1 MSMASSQATPRYD
14 RLHFAVGHS
23 DLGEAA
29 VVRDSLRARGIQ
41 RVADCSGADR
51 LFNALDAEIVDLIVF
66 DVDLLRD
73 RFIDVMQMVRRKSR
87 GLNPFTIIVATVDET
102 NTETMK
108 RLMKA
113 GVDDMIHR
121 PVTGQRLLQSIASLM
136 EPRKPF
142 IVSHDYVGP
151 SRRIDA
157 RAGRP
162 SAETM
167 IRVPNTMRSRAI
179 DNVSEDEIQRMVDTA
194 VSTMRDKQLLACGS
208 EIDAL
213 ARILADRYAGLVEA
227 PEKYDEVRGILR
239 RLETIADE
247 LRSRCRGTAFER
259 IGDLATM
266 TLALTQ
272 RINRGSPGQ
281 AKIEVQLV
289 GKLAAAIMRA
299 LSVERDSV
307 AAMRDIAETIASFTG
322 KLSTP
327 KH

>member
-1 MSMASSQATPRYD
+1 MSIAPSPSNSTAPRYD

-29 VVRDSLRARGIQ
+29 IVRDSLRGRGIQ
-41 RVADCSGADR
+41 SVADCSGADR
-51 LFNALDAEIVDLIVF
+51 LFNALDADIIDLIVF

-73 RFIDVMQMVRRKSR
+73 RFVEVMQMVRRKSR
-87 GLNPFTIIVATVDET
+87 GLNPFTVIVATVDDT
-102 NTETMK
+102 DTDTV
-108 RLMKA
+108 RQLVKA
-113 GVDDMIHR
+113 GVDDMIAR
-121 PVTGQRLLQSIASLM
+121 PVTGQRLLQSVASLM

-151 SRRIDA
+151 SRRLDA

-162 SAETM
+162 SGETM

-179 DNVSEDEIQRMVDTA
+179 DNVSEDEIQRMVETA
-194 VSTMRDKQLLACGS
+194 VSSMRDKQLMACGS
-208 EIDAL
+208 EIDTL
-213 ARILADRYAGLVEA
+213 ARLLADRYAAIQQA
-227 PEKYDEVRGILR
+227 PERFEEARGILR
-239 RLETIADE
+239 RLEVVADE
-247 LRSRCRGTAFER
+247 LRSRCRGTQFER

-272 RINRGSPGQ
+272 RINRGNPGQ

-289 GKLAAAIMRA
+289 GKLATAIMRA
-299 LSVERDSV
+299 LSVERESV
-307 AAMRDIAETIASFTG
+307 GVMRDIADTIASYTG
-322 KLSTP
+322 I

>member
-1 MSMASSQATPRYD
+1 MTMAPSQGTPRYD

-29 VVRDSLRARGIQ
+29 IVRDSLRARGIQ

-66 DVDLLRD
+66 DVDLLRE
-73 RFIDVMQMVRRKSR
+73 RFVDVMQMVRRKSR
-87 GLNPFTIIVATVDET
+87 GLNPFTIIVATVDESSS
-102 NTETMK
+102 EMMK
-108 RLMKA
+108 RLAKA

-121 PVTGQRLLQSIASLM
+121 PVTGQRLLHSIASMM

-151 SRRIDA
+151 SRRLDA
-157 RAGRP
+157 RSTRAG
-162 SAETM
+162 AADMM
-167 IRVPNTMRSRAI
+167 IRAPNTMRSRAI
-179 DNVSEDEIQRMVDTA
+179 DNVSEEEIQRMVETA
-194 VSTMRDKQLLACGS
+194 VAAMRDKQLLVCGT

-213 ARILADRYAGLVEA
+213 ARILADRYGVIVQA
-227 PEKYDEVRGILR
+227 PEKFEEVRGILR
-239 RLETIADE
+239 RLEMITDE
-247 LRSRCRGTAFER
+247 LRGRCRGTQFER
-259 IGDLATM
+259 IGDLAAM

-272 RINRGSPGQ
+272 RIHRSSPGQ
-281 AKIEVQLV
+281 AKTEVQLV
-289 GKLAAAIMRA
+289 GKLAAAITRA

-307 AAMRDIAETIASFTG
+307 GVMRDIADTIANFTG
-322 KLSTP
+322 V

>member
-1 MSMASSQATPRYD
+1 MSMAPSQTAPRYD

-29 VVRDSLRARGIQ
+29 IVRNSLRARGIQ

-51 LFNALDAEIVDLIVF
+51 LFNALDAEIIDLIVF

-87 GLNPFTIIVATVDET
+87 GLNPFTIIVATVDDA
-102 NTETMK
+102 NTDTMK
-108 RLMKA
+108 RLTKA

-121 PVTGQRLLQSIASLM
+121 PVTGQRLLQSIAGLM
-136 EPRKPF
+136 DPRKPF

-151 SRRIDA
+151 TRRLDA
-157 RAGRP
+157 RSGRP

-179 DNVSEDEIQRMVDTA
+179 DNVSEDEIQRMVETA
-194 VSTMRDKQLLACGS
+194 VSSMRDKQLLACGS

-213 ARILADRYAGLVEA
+213 ARILADRYSAIAEA
-227 PEKYDEVRGILR
+227 PEKFDETRGILR

-247 LRSRCRGTAFER
+247 LRSRCRGTQFER

-272 RINRGSPGQ
+272 RINRASPGQ
-281 AKIEVQLV
+281 AKIEVQLI
-289 GKLAAAIMRA
+289 GKLAAAIIRA
-299 LSVERDSV
+299 LSVEHNSV
-307 AAMRDIAETIASFTG
+307 DVMRNIADTIANFTTG
-322 KLSTP
+322 SP
-327 KH
+327 RH

>member
-1 MSMASSQATPRYD
+1 MTIAPSQGSSLPRYD

-29 VVRDSLRARGIQ
+29 IVRDSLRARGIQ

-51 LFNALDAEIVDLIVF
+51 LFNALDAEIIDLIVF

-73 RFIDVMQMVRRKSR
+73 RFVEVMQMVRRKSR
-87 GLNPFTIIVATVDET
+87 GLNPFTIIVATVDDTDSET
-102 NTETMK
+102 VK
-108 RLMKA
+108 RLVKA

-151 SRRIDA
+151 SRRLDA
-157 RAGRP
+157 RASRP

-179 DNVSEDEIQRMVDTA
+179 DNVGEDEIQRMVDSA
-194 VSTMRDKQLLACGS
+194 VGSMRDKQLLACGT

-213 ARILADRYAGLVEA
+213 ARILADRYAA
-227 PEKYDEVRGILR
+227 INDMPEKFEEARGILR

-247 LRSRCRGTAFER
+247 LRGRCRGTQYER

-266 TLALTQ
+266 TVALTQ
-272 RINRGSPGQ
+272 RIGRGTPGQ

-289 GKLAAAIMRA
+289 GKLASAIMRA
-299 LSVERDSV
+299 LSVERESV
-307 AAMRDIAETIASFTG
+307 GVMRDIADTIASYTG
-322 KLSTP
+322 I